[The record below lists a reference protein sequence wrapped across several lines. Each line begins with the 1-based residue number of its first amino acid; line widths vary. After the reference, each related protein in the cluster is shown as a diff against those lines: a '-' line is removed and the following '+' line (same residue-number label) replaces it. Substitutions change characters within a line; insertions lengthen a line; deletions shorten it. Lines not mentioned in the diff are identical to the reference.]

1 MPVNKFK
8 FISPSVKIAEID
20 NSQIPAT
27 PGELGTVVIGRAQRG
42 PAMKP
47 VKVSSF
53 AEFVDI
59 FGEPSPQN
67 SVNDVWRDNQIL
79 GPIYGAYAA
88 QAVLKASTSL
98 TYVRL
103 LGAKHPEATTDSGEA
118 GWKVGTINAAAPT
131 GGAYGLF
138 VFPSGSVQCTGTLAA
153 IWYIKT
159 GSIALEGTLLGT
171 TTNYTGC
178 AGMLESNSDR
188 EFKIMIRDNNG
199 VTVES
204 TRFNFTPSSDKFIR
218 KVFNTNPT
226 AVNTSIYAVSDVKK
240 YFLGET
246 FEDFI
251 NSAPECDQLRVATKW
266 NGVVLALQLSGGTY
280 EHSDRRIDNQ
290 NSQTGW
296 FFSQDFST
304 GDAVASFNPTN
315 MPKLFKFHSLDSGE
329 WNQSNIKISI
339 RNIRISDNTE
349 VTPYGSFDVVV
360 RKIDDTD
367 AYPKIVEQFIGCNLN
382 PNDPENYIGAKI
394 GDKYTSFNTTT
405 LLNDEF
411 GMFEN
416 RSRYIRVEVSDK
428 VANKTVIPQSLPF
441 GVFGPVQYKNFSII
455 SGSTNFKA
463 YSTATMSPNLTAE
476 TPFVKGANQ
485 TYNPIQ
491 LDPTIKFGVFMIPNG
506 VGWGNFSGSVVYP
519 KVQLRADT
527 RSGSLSYPGQ
537 AYFGVYTD
545 DSSGRFA
552 RSTKDI
558 VRAKP
563 ANIDSFTPSDSN
575 GTQYSWI
582 FTLDDIKYMDGSTTE
597 AQWISGARATSVGIN
612 NNGSYQAVLDAGFNN
627 FTTVLAGGFDG
638 FDITEI
644 EPFRNTALD
653 SVTEKTS
660 YEFNTLK
667 RAIDIITDPE
677 DVEYNLAAIPGITN
691 TSITNRLIAV
701 CEDRGDAMAIID
713 CSSDFQPRGE
723 SSNSLAARTYSVD
736 TTADA
741 MKARALNTSYAAAYS
756 SWVNVRDSINNALVP
771 VPPSVIALGT
781 LAYNDAVAAPYYAP
795 AGFSRG
801 NVSNGNAGL
810 NVVSLVKKL
819 RQSDR
824 DKLYDAKINAIS
836 NVSNAG
842 IVVWGQKTLLSTNSA
857 LNRINVRRA
866 MLYLEKT
873 ISKIA
878 LQVVF
883 DANASVTWN
892 RFVSL
897 ADPILQNVLSDN
909 GIQEYKLVFNQK
921 TNTPDNID
929 NNIAY
934 GKIFVKP
941 TKAIEF
947 IGLDFN
953 ITPQGASFSELT

>member
-47 VKVSSF
+47 VTVSSF
-53 AEFVDI
+53 AEFVDV
-59 FGEPSPQN
+59 FGEPTPQN
-67 SVNDVWRDNQIL
+67 AVNDVWRDNQIL

-88 QAVLKASTSL
+88 QAVLKASNTL

-103 LGAKHPEATTDSGEA
+103 LGVKHPEATTDSGEA
-118 GWKVGTINAAAPT
+118 GWKVGSINAANPT

-138 VFPSGSVQCTGTLAA
+138 VFPSGSAQCTGTLAA

-159 GSIALEGTLLGT
+159 GSIALSGTLIGT
-171 TTNYTGC
+171 NTYYSGTSG
-178 AGMLESNSDR
+178 LLDSNADR
-188 EFKIMIRDNNG
+188 EFKVLIRDENG
-199 VTVES
+199 VTVENS
-204 TRFNFTPSSDKFIR
+204 RFNFTPSSDRFIR

-226 AVNTSIYAVSDVKK
+226 AVNTSIYAASDVKK
-240 YFLGET
+240 YFLGES

-251 NSAPECDQLRVATKW
+251 NSSPECDQLRAATKW
-266 NGVVLALQLSGGTY
+266 NGVILALQLSGGTP
-280 EHSDRRIDNQ
+280 EHSDRRIDSQ
-290 NSQTGW
+290 NAQTGW

-304 GDAVASFNPTN
+304 GEATTTFAPTT

-367 AYPKIVEQFIGCNLN
+367 AYPKIVEQFVGCNLN
-382 PNDPENYIGAKI
+382 PDDPENYIGVKI

-411 GMFEN
+411 GLFEN
-416 RSRYIRVEVSDK
+416 RSKYIRVEVSDK

-441 GVFGPVQYKNFSII
+441 GVYGPVQYKNFSII

-463 YSTATMSPNLTAE
+463 YFTATISPNLTAE

-491 LDPTIKFGVFMIPNG
+491 LEAATKYGVFMIPSG
-506 VGWGNFSGSVVYP
+506 SGNFSGSVIYP
-519 KVQLRADT
+519 KLQLRADT
-527 RSGSLSYPGQ
+527 RSGSLASPSQ

-545 DSSGRFA
+545 DSSGKFA
-552 RSTKDI
+552 RSVKDI
-558 VRAKP
+558 LRVKP
-563 ANIDSFTPSDSN
+563 ANVDSFAPSDSN
-575 GTQYSWI
+575 GTQYSWV
-582 FTLDDIKYMDGSTTE
+582 FTLDDVRYLSDSTTE
-597 AQWISGARATSVGIN
+597 GQWVSGARAAGTGLNSS
-612 NNGSYQAVLDAGFNN
+612 SYQTVLDAGFNN

-638 FDITEI
+638 FDVTEI

-667 RAIDIITDPE
+667 RAIDIISDPE
-677 DVEYNLAAIPGITN
+677 DVEFNLAAIPGVTN
-691 TSITNRLIAV
+691 TSITNRLMAV

-713 CSSDFQPRGE
+713 CASDYQPRSE
-723 SSNSLAARTYSVD
+723 NANSVAQRTFSVD

-756 SWVNVRDSINNALVP
+756 SWVNIRDSINNSLVP

-866 MLYLEKT
+866 MLYLQKT

-892 RFVSL
+892 RFISL

-934 GKIFVKP
+934 GQVFVKP